1 MNKLRIAVVI
11 GTRPEA
17 IKLAPVILAARARSA
32 QFEVRVIRTGQH
44 RELVDSAMEEFELQT
59 DVDLNL
65 MAPNQSLAH
74 VMSASVSG
82 LSELFAADK
91 PDWVLVQGDTTTT
104 FAGALAAFYN
114 RVRVG
119 HVEAGLRTGNRHLPF
134 PEEANR
140 SLTARLADLHFAPT
154 EKARCNLLAEGLPP
168 QSIVLT
174 GNTVIDILLH
184 TLARASLAGKRIDRS
199 EAGGYILVTTH
210 RRENQGPALDRI
222 CDALIALLDRHA
234 GARLWLPMHPNPN
247 VRVTLIA
254 RLGQHPR
261 VRLSEPLG
269 CVDFVTALDGA
280 CLVLTDSGGVQEEC
294 AALGKPVLVL
304 RHDTERPEAVDAGV
318 AVLVGTDP
326 ERIVEVA
333 SRLLLDRDSWRAM
346 NRPSTAFGDGSASTR
361 ILDALL
367 AAGPGATFPP

>member
-184 TLARASLAGKRIDRS
+184 TLARASLA
-199 EAGGYILVTTH
+199 
-210 RRENQGPALDRI
+210 
-222 CDALIALLDRHA
+222 
-234 GARLWLPMHPNPN
+234 
-247 VRVTLIA
+247 
-254 RLGQHPR
+254 
-261 VRLSEPLG
+261 
-269 CVDFVTALDGA
+269 
-280 CLVLTDSGGVQEEC
+280 
-294 AALGKPVLVL
+294 
-304 RHDTERPEAVDAGV
+304 
-318 AVLVGTDP
+318 
-326 ERIVEVA
+326 
-333 SRLLLDRDSWRAM
+333 
-346 NRPSTAFGDGSASTR
+346 
-361 ILDALL
+361 
-367 AAGPGATFPP
+367 

>member
-1 MNKLRIAVVI
+1 MSKLRIAVVI

-17 IKLAPVILAARARSA
+17 IKLAPVILAARARST
-32 QFEVRVIRTGQH
+32 QFDVRVIRTGQH
-44 RELVDSAMEEFELQT
+44 RELVDRAMDEFGLHT
-59 DVDLNL
+59 DVDLDL
-65 MAPNQSLAH
+65 MTPDQSLAH

-119 HVEAGLRTGNRHLPF
+119 HVEAGLRTGNRYLPF

-140 SLTARLADLHFAPT
+140 SLTARLANLNFAPT
-154 EKARCNLLAEGLPP
+154 EQARRNLLAEGLAP

-184 TLARASLAGKRIDRS
+184 TLGRTSLAVERHDRADAS
-199 EAGGYILVTTH
+199 GYVLVTTH
-210 RRENQGPALDRI
+210 RRENQGAALDRI
-222 CDALIALLDRHA
+222 CDALITLLERHPDTSV
-234 GARLWLPMHPNPN
+234 WLPMHPNPN
-247 VRVTLIA
+247 VRVTVIS
-254 RLGQHPR
+254 RLGRHPR
-261 VRLSEPLG
+261 VRLTEPLG
-269 CVDFVTALDGA
+269 YVDFVTALDGA
-280 CLVLTDSGGVQEEC
+280 RLVLTDSGGVQEEC

-318 AVLVGTDP
+318 AVLVGTDSA
-326 ERIVEVA
+326 RIVEVA
-333 SRLLLDRDSWRAM
+333 SRLLDDTDRRQCM
-346 NRPSTAFGDGSASTR
+346 GRPSTAFGDGSASVR

-367 AAGPGATFPP
+367 AAGGEATCPL

>member
-1 MNKLRIAVVI
+1 M
-11 GTRPEA
+11 
-17 IKLAPVILAARARSA
+17 
-32 QFEVRVIRTGQH
+32 RTGQH
-44 RELVDSAMEEFELQT
+44 RERVDSAMEEFELQT

-104 FAGALAAFYN
+104 FAGALAAFCN

-119 HVEAGLRTGNRHLPF
+119 HVEAGLRAGKRCLPF

-140 SLTARLADLHFAPT
+140 SLIARLADLHFAST

-174 GNTVIDILLH
+174 GNTVTDILRH
-184 TLARASLAGKRIDRS
+184 TLARTSLAGERIDRS

-210 RRENQGPALDRI
+210 RREHQGPALD
-222 CDALIALLDRHA
+222 
-234 GARLWLPMHPNPN
+234 
-247 VRVTLIA
+247 
-254 RLGQHPR
+254 
-261 VRLSEPLG
+261 
-269 CVDFVTALDGA
+269 
-280 CLVLTDSGGVQEEC
+280 
-294 AALGKPVLVL
+294 
-304 RHDTERPEAVDAGV
+304 
-318 AVLVGTDP
+318 
-326 ERIVEVA
+326 
-333 SRLLLDRDSWRAM
+333 
-346 NRPSTAFGDGSASTR
+346 R

>member
-154 EKARCNLLAEGLPP
+154 EKARCNLLAEGVSP

-184 TLARASLAGKRIDRS
+184 TLARASVTGKRIDRS

-269 CVDFVTALDGA
+269 YVDFVTALDGA

-346 NRPSTAFGDGSASTR
+346 GRPSTAFGDGSASTR

>member
-222 CDALIALLDRHA
+222 
-234 GARLWLPMHPNPN
+234 
-247 VRVTLIA
+247 
-254 RLGQHPR
+254 
-261 VRLSEPLG
+261 
-269 CVDFVTALDGA
+269 
-280 CLVLTDSGGVQEEC
+280 
-294 AALGKPVLVL
+294 
-304 RHDTERPEAVDAGV
+304 
-318 AVLVGTDP
+318 
-326 ERIVEVA
+326 
-333 SRLLLDRDSWRAM
+333 
-346 NRPSTAFGDGSASTR
+346 
-361 ILDALL
+361 LDALL